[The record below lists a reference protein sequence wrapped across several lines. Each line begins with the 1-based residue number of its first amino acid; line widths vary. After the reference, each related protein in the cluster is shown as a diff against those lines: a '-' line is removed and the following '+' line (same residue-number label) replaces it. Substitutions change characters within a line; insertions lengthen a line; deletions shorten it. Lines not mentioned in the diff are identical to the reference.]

1 MKNYYKALDVS
12 EDADETTIK
21 KAYRKLA
28 MEHHPDR
35 NQGNAESEERFK
47 EISEA
52 YAVLQDVDKRREY
65 DMKRKMP
72 EGFGYSGP
80 NIGGIN
86 LDDFLREM
94 GFAGNP
100 HQRAQR
106 RPAPPQR
113 GQSVRASFTLD
124 LEDVLDATIK
134 KINLGRMKRCV
145 DCGGSGA
152 GDGPNAV
159 KTCDT
164 CNGLGV
170 NTQTRGGFRMQSTCE
185 GCLGEGKV
193 IQEVCKTCSRSGFQ
207 KVTEEV
213 TVRVPAGVKTGDL
226 LRVPGK
232 GHESRSIHG
241 MPGDLHIQ
249 IKISDHQIFERDE
262 VEIYQKVQ
270 LPYTLCV
277 LGGKV
282 EIPILSNSDV
292 KKREVIVEPG
302 LSTGRVQRFSE
313 MGLPHPR
320 SQQRGDMVVEYEV
333 QVPKAVDL
341 TEEQRD
347 LVEKLQWAFND

>member
-1 MKNYYKALDVS
+1 
-12 EDADETTIK
+12 
-21 KAYRKLA
+21 
-28 MEHHPDR
+28 
-35 NQGNAESEERFK
+35 
-47 EISEA
+47 
-52 YAVLQDVDKRREY
+52 
-65 DMKRKMP
+65 
-72 EGFGYSGP
+72 
-80 NIGGIN
+80 
-86 LDDFLREM
+86 
-94 GFAGNP
+94 
-100 HQRAQR
+100 
-106 RPAPPQR
+106 
-113 GQSVRASFTLD
+113 
-124 LEDVLDATIK
+124 
-134 KINLGRMKRCV
+134 
-145 DCGGSGA
+145 
-152 GDGPNAV
+152 
-159 KTCDT
+159 
-164 CNGLGV
+164 
-170 NTQTRGGFRMQSTCE
+170 
-185 GCLGEGKV
+185 
-193 IQEVCKTCSRSGFQ
+193 
-207 KVTEEV
+207 
-213 TVRVPAGVKTGDL
+213 
-226 LRVPGK
+226 
-232 GHESRSIHG
+232 